1 MILGFAYGKESVP
14 VQYLGTVSGAI
25 NIGNMIGPTLLQ
37 PGIGRILE
45 QHWTGAMANGARVY
59 GVEAFQAAFLLS
71 VGWTLLSCVLSS
83 LTRET
88 DAAKQRRRNQCEEGH
103 PSSDVRCYRTLRII
117 PLRRA
122 CLRQSGGSPTS
133 LCM

>member
-1 MILGFAYGKESVP
+1 VVAALTSIASGSVILGFAYGKESVP

-45 QHWTGAMANGARVY
+45 QHWTGTMANGARVY

-83 LTRET
+83 LTCDTEC
-88 DAAKQRRRNQCEEGH
+88 KQRG
-103 PSSDVRCYRTLRII
+103 
-117 PLRRA
+117 
-122 CLRQSGGSPTS
+122 
-133 LCM
+133 

>member
-1 MILGFAYGKESVP
+1 MFYVTSLPLSAFVVVAALTSVASGSVILGFAYGKESVP

-45 QHWTGAMANGARVY
+45 QHWTGLSANGARVY

-83 LTRET
+83 LTRDT
-88 DAAKQRRRNQCEEGH
+88 DCKQRG
-103 PSSDVRCYRTLRII
+103 
-117 PLRRA
+117 
-122 CLRQSGGSPTS
+122 
-133 LCM
+133 